1 MAVALLFSTGAASDE
16 AIEVNL
22 KVVGRSTVGPPAVYG
37 DLTVVGT
44 TAVVATEAPAGPCA
58 GASAMV
64 LDVKDAT
71 KPRVVA
77 SIPLPIGAT
86 VIDLDSTTVVS
97 EIFTGDIVTVALAP
111 CAGGAPTSVGHYDI
125 TDPRNPRMLS
135 QRDGATSVSLAQRHD
150 GRVLAVRAT
159 PAGVT
164 IDDLSDP
171 SNPFEYATW
180 AAPSSTSCGP
190 AVAQLYDDGV
200 LAAAALAGGVYA
212 LDLIEPS
219 RPTVAG
225 PAEGA
230 GGHVG
235 VVPLGNRTVA
245 VVAEDGSCPP
255 GEPGLRVLTLVPGQ
269 PPVDATPVRYAGTE
283 SPGRLVASGG
293 YAYVAW
299 HGAGLR
305 VVDFAEVR
313 AKTVAQFVPANA
325 DVVGIALLPEH
336 VVVSDAGQGLFVL
349 ERPDEGGGRAT
360 FWSQF
365 LTLLQYL
372 GGAMF
377 LAALFVVPRLAL
389 GRSPVGARSRV
400 PSPAGRRPAG

>member
-1 MAVALLFSTGAASDE
+1 MLLFSTGAASEE
-16 AIEVNL
+16 AIEANL
-22 KVVGRSTVGPPAVYG
+22 KVVGRSSVEPPAVYG

-58 GASAMV
+58 GASAAV
-64 LDVKDAT
+64 LDVKDART
-71 KPRVVA
+71 PRVVA
-77 SIPLPIGAT
+77 SIAVPTGAT

-97 EIFTGDIVTVALAP
+97 EGFTGDLVAVALAP
-111 CAGGAPTSVGHYDI
+111 CAGGAPTSVAHYDV
-125 TDPRNPRMLS
+125 TDPANPRMLS
-135 QRDGATSVSLAQRHD
+135 RTVGATSVSLAQRPD
-150 GRVLAVRAT
+150 GGVLAVRAT
-159 PAGVT
+159 AGGVAV
-164 IDDLSDP
+164 DDLSDP
-171 SNPFEYATW
+171 ANPFEHARW
-180 AAPSSTSCGP
+180 AAPPSASSCGP
-190 AVAQLYDDGV
+190 AAVQLYDDGE
-200 LAAAALAGGVYA
+200 LAAAALAGGVYT

-230 GGHVG
+230 GGYMG
-235 VVPLGNRTVA
+235 VLPLGNRTIA

-255 GEPGLRVLTLVPGQ
+255 GEPGLRVLTLESGQ
-269 PPVDATPVRYAGTE
+269 PPVDTTPLRYAGAE

-325 DVVGIALLPEH
+325 DVVGVGLLAEH
-336 VVVSDAGQGLFVL
+336 VVVSDAYQGLFVL

-377 LAALFVVPRLAL
+377 LAAIFVVPRLAM
-389 GRSPVGARSRV
+389 GRSPLGARSRV
-400 PSPAGRRPAG
+400 PSPAGRRPA